1 MRIGRLVV
9 PTASGSPGSI
19 AVVDLAVTNWIP
31 ADGLGCVA
39 NVWHVADGFK
49 IPAPENEARLWSLIE
64 AAWAPLRPDVRQARL
79 ALVIRPAGSQ
89 AETSVVLGALPRFL
103 DLLAGRCRSLTGAE
117 LTSLDRVVERKLREI
132 DRASIHAVTGGSDD
146 GFLYARGFIV
156 AMGREFYDAV
166 ADDPEMGVP
175 YAECEEMCY
184 VFAHLYCERFGDF
197 PETGSGISRESG
209 QNLIGWLS

>member
-1 MRIGRLVV
+1 MKV
-9 PTASGSPGSI
+9 
-19 AVVDLAVTNWIP
+19 
-31 ADGLGCVA
+31 
-39 NVWHVADGFK
+39 
-49 IPAPENEARLWSLIE
+49 PAPEDEACLWSLTE
-64 AAWAPLRPDVRQARL
+64 AAWAPLGPDVRQARQ

-89 AETSVVLGALPRFL
+89 AETSVVMGALRRFL
-103 DLLAGRCRSLTGAE
+103 DVLAGRCRGLTGAE
-117 LTSLDRVVERKLREI
+117 LTSLDRVVERKLWEI

-184 VFAHLYCERFGDF
+184 FFAHRHRERLGDF

-209 QNLIGWLS
+209 QNLVGWLS

>member
-1 MRIGRLVV
+1 MY
-9 PTASGSPGSI
+9 
-19 AVVDLAVTNWIP
+19 
-31 ADGLGCVA
+31 
-39 NVWHVADGFK
+39 
-49 IPAPENEARLWSLIE
+49 
-64 AAWAPLRPDVRQARL
+64 VRARL